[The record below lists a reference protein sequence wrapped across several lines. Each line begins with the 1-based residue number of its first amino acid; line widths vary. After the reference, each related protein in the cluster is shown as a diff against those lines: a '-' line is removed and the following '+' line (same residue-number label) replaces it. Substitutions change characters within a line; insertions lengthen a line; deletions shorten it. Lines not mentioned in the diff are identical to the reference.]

1 MKYCIFVY
9 IKAFFFLF
17 FEILLNFFLINFICL
32 RFIYGR
38 SLPKKKKKSSSECK
52 EQGTLDQ
59 QKKTVVK
66 AICHSDREKQTIVKR
81 VNVESSSSTIL
92 IADILECEL
101 GVDDYPRNIQ
111 LIQNTSRCKNKS
123 ITLATLCL
131 KSQLSKE
138 GQAKPSQQA
147 NHKERVNCTE
157 C

>member
-1 MKYCIFVY
+1 MLRKLHRGQSGEIFENLSQSRYDSSDNFNTCQLLNNKVKSNKQKKKQIQSLFFCIMKYCIFVY

-66 AICHSDREKQTIVKR
+66 AICHSDREK
-81 VNVESSSSTIL
+81 
-92 IADILECEL
+92 
-101 GVDDYPRNIQ
+101 
-111 LIQNTSRCKNKS
+111 
-123 ITLATLCL
+123 
-131 KSQLSKE
+131 
-138 GQAKPSQQA
+138 
-147 NHKERVNCTE
+147 
-157 C
+157 